1 MNPEDD
7 PNNQG
12 EDEFDEAE
20 DARLPHRAAEADE
33 NAAEEEEE
41 PAAPAQHI
49 QMHQNLKPTV
59 EEELVVSQGRR
70 QCIQHLH
77 TQLLTLQQHYGLNR
91 KMIRGFENA
100 NNGRGGACWQLQTKF
115 VHTHTY
121 RAQNGILKQAMKVW
135 ELEMH
140 YTV

>member
-70 QCIQHLH
+70 QSIQHLH

-121 RAQNGILKQAMKVW
+121 RAQNGILKQAMKV
-135 ELEMH
+135 
-140 YTV
+140 

>member
-49 QMHQNLKPTV
+49 QMHQDPKQPTV
-59 EEELVVSQGRR
+59 EEELVVSQGR
-70 QCIQHLH
+70 
-77 TQLLTLQQHYGLNR
+77 QQ
-91 KMIRGFENA
+91 
-100 NNGRGGACWQLQTKF
+100 
-115 VHTHTY
+115 
-121 RAQNGILKQAMKVW
+121 
-135 ELEMH
+135 
-140 YTV
+140 

>member
-49 QMHQNLKPTV
+49 QMHQDLKQPTV

-70 QCIQHLH
+70 Q
-77 TQLLTLQQHYGLNR
+77 
-91 KMIRGFENA
+91 
-100 NNGRGGACWQLQTKF
+100 
-115 VHTHTY
+115 
-121 RAQNGILKQAMKVW
+121 
-135 ELEMH
+135 
-140 YTV
+140 

>member
-70 QCIQHLH
+70 QSIQHLH
-77 TQLLTLQQHYGLNR
+77 TQLLTATL
-91 KMIRGFENA
+91 
-100 NNGRGGACWQLQTKF
+100 
-115 VHTHTY
+115 
-121 RAQNGILKQAMKVW
+121 RAEQ
-135 ELEMH
+135 EDD
-140 YTV
+140 